1 VKANI
6 MQKLSPQTIAVHSGT
21 KRSQYNEMSEAIF
34 LTQSFKYKTAEQAE
48 DLFLNPKKEEFGYSR
63 YENPTVRMFEERMA
77 AIEKTEDAYAT
88 ATGMAAVHGAL
99 FSILKAGDHLVASRA
114 LFGSCLY
121 IIEELLPRFGVEIS
135 FVDGTDLDD
144 WERSITTNTKV
155 VFLETI
161 SNPTLEIIDL
171 ATVSEIAHR
180 KGALVIVDNVFTTPV
195 FSLAASL
202 GADVIIYSA
211 TKHIDGQGRCLG
223 GVICGTEEFIQ
234 KVVLP
239 FMKHTGGSL
248 SPFNAWILLKSL
260 ETINL
265 RCRTQAESALK
276 IAKSL
281 EKHPKIKNI
290 TYPYLKSHSQYL
302 LAKKQMTGGGTVIA
316 IELTGNKKTTFSFL
330 NNLKIISISN
340 NLGDSRSLITHPAT
354 TTHQRLSVPQ
364 KKHLGISDGL
374 VRLSIGLEDVKDLIV
389 DLKQSLAT
397 V

>member
-1 VKANI
+1 MKANI

-354 TTHQRLSVPQ
+354 TTHQRLSIDQ

>member
-1 VKANI
+1 

-135 FVDGTDLDD
+135 LVDGTDLDD
-144 WERSITTNTKV
+144 WERSITANTKV

-302 LAKKQMTGGGTVIA
+302 LAKKQMTGGETVIA

>member
-354 TTHQRLSVPQ
+354 TTHQRLSIDQ

>member
-1 VKANI
+1 
-6 MQKLSPQTIAVHSGT
+6 MQRLSPQTLAVHSGT

-63 YENPTVRMFEERMA
+63 YENPTVRMFEDRMA

-99 FSILKAGDHLVASRA
+99 FSILKPGDHLVASRA

-121 IIEELLPRFGVEIS
+121 IIEELLPRFGVAIS
-135 FVDGTDLDD
+135 FVDGTNLDD

-155 VFLETI
+155 VFFEPI

-195 FSLAASL
+195 FSLASSL

-223 GVICGTEEFIQ
+223 GVICGTEKFIQ
-234 KVVLP
+234 NVVLP

-265 RCRTQAESALK
+265 RCRTQAESAFK

-281 EKHPKIKNI
+281 EKHTKIKKI
-290 TYPYLKSHSQYL
+290 VYPYLKSHSQYL
-302 LAKKQMTGGGTVIA
+302 LAKKQMTAGGTVIS
-316 IELTGNKKTTFSFL
+316 IELVGNKKETFSFL

-354 TTHQRLSVPQ
+354 TTHQRLSIDQ
-364 KKHLGISDGL
+364 KNHLGISDGL
-374 VRLSIGLEDVKDLIV
+374 VRLSVGLEDVKDLLV
-389 DLKQSLAT
+389 DLKQSLKT

>member
-1 VKANI
+1 

>member
-1 VKANI
+1 

-135 FVDGTDLDD
+135 FVDGIDLDD
-144 WERSITTNTKV
+144 WESSITTNTKV

-171 ATVSEIAHR
+171 AAVSEIAHR

-195 FSLAASL
+195 FSLASSL

-281 EKHPKIKNI
+281 EKHPKIKKI
-290 TYPYLKSHSQYL
+290 TYPYLKTHTQYS

-316 IELTGNKKTTFSFL
+316 IELVGNKKTTFSFL

-354 TTHQRLSVPQ
+354 TTHQRLSIDQ
-364 KKHLGISDGL
+364 KKYLGINDGL
-374 VRLSIGLEDVKDLIV
+374 VRLSVGLEDVKDLVV
-389 DLKQSLAT
+389 DLKQSLTA

>member
-1 VKANI
+1 MKANI

-195 FSLAASL
+195 FSLAESL

-281 EKHPKIKNI
+281 EKHPKIKKI
-290 TYPYLKSHSQYL
+290 TYPYLRTHTQYS

-316 IELTGNKKTTFSFL
+316 IELVGNKKTTFSFL

>member
-1 VKANI
+1 
-6 MQKLSPQTIAVHSGT
+6 MQRLSPQTLAVHSGT

-63 YENPTVRMFEERMA
+63 YENPTVRMFEDRMA

-99 FSILKAGDHLVASRA
+99 FSILKPGDHLVASRA

-121 IIEELLPRFGVEIS
+121 IIEELLPRFGVAIS
-135 FVDGTDLDD
+135 FVDGTNLDD

-155 VFLETI
+155 VFLEPI

-195 FSLAASL
+195 FSLASSL

-223 GVICGTEEFIQ
+223 GVICGTEKFIQ
-234 KVVLP
+234 NVVLP

-281 EKHPKIKNI
+281 EKHPKIKKI
-290 TYPYLKSHSQYL
+290 TYPYLKTHTQYS

-316 IELTGNKKTTFSFL
+316 IELVGNKKTTFSFL

-354 TTHQRLSVPQ
+354 TTHQRLSIDQ
-364 KKHLGISDGL
+364 KKYLGINDGL
-374 VRLSIGLEDVKDLIV
+374 VRLSVGLEDVKDLVV
-389 DLKQSLAT
+389 DLKQSLTT

>member
-1 VKANI
+1 

-290 TYPYLKSHSQYL
+290 TYPYLKSHSQYF

-316 IELTGNKKTTFSFL
+316 IELTLVTKRTTFSFL

-354 TTHQRLSVPQ
+354 TTHQRLSIDQ

>member
-1 VKANI
+1 
-6 MQKLSPQTIAVHSGT
+6 MQRLSPQTLAVHSGT

-63 YENPTVRMFEERMA
+63 YENPTVRMFEDRMA

-99 FSILKAGDHLVASRA
+99 FSILKPGDHLVASRA

-121 IIEELLPRFGVEIS
+121 IIEELLPRFGVAIS
-135 FVDGTDLDD
+135 FVDGTNLDD
-144 WERSITTNTKV
+144 WERSITTNTKI
-155 VFLETI
+155 VFLEPI

-195 FSLAASL
+195 FSLASSL

-223 GVICGTEEFIQ
+223 GVICGTEKFIQ
-234 KVVLP
+234 NVVLP

-265 RCRTQAESALK
+265 RCRTQAESAFK

-281 EKHPKIKNI
+281 EKHTKMKKIV
-290 TYPYLKSHSQYL
+290 YPYLKSHSQYL
-302 LAKKQMTGGGTVIA
+302 LAKKQMTAGGTVIS
-316 IELTGNKKTTFSFL
+316 IELVGNKKETFSFL

-354 TTHQRLSVPQ
+354 TTHQRLSIDQ
-364 KKHLGISDGL
+364 KNHLGISDGL
-374 VRLSIGLEDVKDLIV
+374 VRLSVGLEDVKDLLV
-389 DLKQSLAT
+389 DLKQSLKT

>member
-1 VKANI
+1 MKANI

-281 EKHPKIKNI
+281 EKHPKIKKI
-290 TYPYLKSHSQYL
+290 TYPYLRTHTQYS

-316 IELTGNKKTTFSFL
+316 IELVGNKKTTFSFL

>member
-1 VKANI
+1 
-6 MQKLSPQTIAVHSGT
+6 MQRLSPQTLAVHSGT

-63 YENPTVRMFEERMA
+63 YENPTVRMFEDRMA

-99 FSILKAGDHLVASRA
+99 FSILKPGDHLVASRA

-121 IIEELLPRFGVEIS
+121 IIEELLPRFGVAIS
-135 FVDGTDLDD
+135 FVDGTNLDD

-155 VFLETI
+155 VFLEPI

-195 FSLAASL
+195 FSLASSL

-223 GVICGTEEFIQ
+223 GVICGTEKFIQ
-234 KVVLP
+234 NVVLP

-265 RCRTQAESALK
+265 RCRTQAESAFK

-281 EKHPKIKNI
+281 EKHTKIKKI
-290 TYPYLKSHSQYL
+290 VYPYLKSHSQYL
-302 LAKKQMTGGGTVIA
+302 LAKKQMTAGGTVIS
-316 IELTGNKKTTFSFL
+316 IELVGNKKETFSFL

-354 TTHQRLSVPQ
+354 TTHQRLSIDQ
-364 KKHLGISDGL
+364 KNHLGISDGL
-374 VRLSIGLEDVKDLIV
+374 VRLSVGLEDVKDLLV
-389 DLKQSLAT
+389 DLKQSLKHY
-397 V
+397 

>member
-1 VKANI
+1 

-354 TTHQRLSVPQ
+354 TTHQRLSIDQ

>member
-1 VKANI
+1 
-6 MQKLSPQTIAVHSGT
+6 MQRLSPQTIAVHSGT

-63 YENPTVRMFEERMA
+63 YENPTVRMFEDRMA

-99 FSILKAGDHLVASRA
+99 FSILKPGDHLVASRA

-121 IIEELLPRFGVEIS
+121 IIEELLPRFGVAIS
-135 FVDGTDLDD
+135 FVDGTNLDD
-144 WERSITTNTKV
+144 WERSITTSTKV
-155 VFLETI
+155 VFLEPI

-195 FSLAASL
+195 FSLASSL

-223 GVICGTEEFIQ
+223 GVICGTEKFIQ
-234 KVVLP
+234 NVVLP

-281 EKHPKIKNI
+281 EKHTKIKKI
-290 TYPYLKSHSQYL
+290 VYPYLKSHSQYL
-302 LAKKQMTGGGTVIA
+302 LAKKQMTAGGTVIS
-316 IELTGNKKTTFSFL
+316 IELVGNKKETFSFL

-354 TTHQRLSVPQ
+354 TTHQRLSIDQ
-364 KKHLGISDGL
+364 KNHLGISDGL
-374 VRLSIGLEDVKDLIV
+374 VRLSVGLEDVKDLLV
-389 DLKQSLAT
+389 DLKQSLKHY
-397 V
+397 

>member
-1 VKANI
+1 
-6 MQKLSPQTIAVHSGT
+6 MQRLSPQTIAVHSGT

-63 YENPTVRMFEERMA
+63 YENPTVRMFEDRMA

-99 FSILKAGDHLVASRA
+99 FSILKPGDHLVASRA

-121 IIEELLPRFGVEIS
+121 IIEELLPRFGVAIS
-135 FVDGTDLDD
+135 FVDGTNLDD
-144 WERSITTNTKV
+144 WERSITTKTKV
-155 VFLETI
+155 VFLEPI

-195 FSLAASL
+195 FSLASSL

-223 GVICGTEEFIQ
+223 GVICGTEKFIQ
-234 KVVLP
+234 NVVLP

-265 RCRTQAESALK
+265 RCRTQAESAFK

-281 EKHPKIKNI
+281 EKHTKIKKI
-290 TYPYLKSHSQYL
+290 VYPYLKSHSQYL
-302 LAKKQMTGGGTVIA
+302 LAKKQMTAGGTVIS
-316 IELTGNKKTTFSFL
+316 IELVGNKKETFSFL

-354 TTHQRLSVPQ
+354 TTHQRLSIDQ
-364 KKHLGISDGL
+364 KNHLGISDGL
-374 VRLSIGLEDVKDLIV
+374 VRLSVGLEDVKDLLV
-389 DLKQSLAT
+389 DLKQSLKHY
-397 V
+397 

>member
-1 VKANI
+1 
-6 MQKLSPQTIAVHSGT
+6 MQRLSPQTIAVHSGT

-63 YENPTVRMFEERMA
+63 YENPTVRMFEDRMA

-99 FSILKAGDHLVASRA
+99 FSILKPGDHLVASRA

-121 IIEELLPRFGVEIS
+121 IIEELLPRFGVAIS
-135 FVDGTDLDD
+135 FVDGTNLDD

-155 VFLETI
+155 VFLEPI

-195 FSLAASL
+195 FSLASSL

-223 GVICGTEEFIQ
+223 GVICGTEKFIQ
-234 KVVLP
+234 NVVLP

-265 RCRTQAESALK
+265 RCRTQAESAFK

-281 EKHPKIKNI
+281 EKHTKIKKI
-290 TYPYLKSHSQYL
+290 VYPYLKSHSQYL
-302 LAKKQMTGGGTVIA
+302 LAKKQMTGGGTVIS
-316 IELTGNKKTTFSFL
+316 IELVGNKKETFSFL

-354 TTHQRLSVPQ
+354 TTHQRLSIDQ
-364 KKHLGISDGL
+364 KNHLGISDGL
-374 VRLSIGLEDVKDLIV
+374 VRLSVGLEDVKDLLV
-389 DLKQSLAT
+389 DLKQSLTT

>member
-1 VKANI
+1 

-88 ATGMAAVHGAL
+88 ATGMAAVHGVL

-195 FSLAASL
+195 FSLAATL

>member
-1 VKANI
+1 

-144 WERSITTNTKV
+144 WERSITTNTKA

>member
-1 VKANI
+1 

-195 FSLAASL
+195 FSLAESL

-281 EKHPKIKNI
+281 EKHPKIKKI
-290 TYPYLKSHSQYL
+290 TYPYLRTHTQYS

-316 IELTGNKKTTFSFL
+316 IELVGNKKTTFSFL

>member
-1 VKANI
+1 
-6 MQKLSPQTIAVHSGT
+6 MQRLSPQTLAVHSGT

-63 YENPTVRMFEERMA
+63 YENPTVRMFEDRMA

-99 FSILKAGDHLVASRA
+99 FSILKPGDHLVASRA

-135 FVDGTDLDD
+135 FVDGTNLDD

-155 VFLETI
+155 VFLEPI

-195 FSLAASL
+195 FSLASSL

-223 GVICGTEEFIQ
+223 GVICGTEKFIQ
-234 KVVLP
+234 NVVLP

-265 RCRTQAESALK
+265 RCRTQAESAFK

-281 EKHPKIKNI
+281 EKHTKIKKI
-290 TYPYLKSHSQYL
+290 VYPYLKSHSQYL
-302 LAKKQMTGGGTVIA
+302 LAKKQMTGGGTVIS
-316 IELTGNKKTTFSFL
+316 IELVGNKKETFSFL

-354 TTHQRLSVPQ
+354 TTHQRLSIDQ
-364 KKHLGISDGL
+364 KNHLGISDGL
-374 VRLSIGLEDVKDLIV
+374 VRLSVGLEDVKDLLV
-389 DLKQSLAT
+389 DLKQSLTT

>member
-1 VKANI
+1 
-6 MQKLSPQTIAVHSGT
+6 MQRLSPQTIAVHSGT

-63 YENPTVRMFEERMA
+63 YENPTVRMFEDRMA

-99 FSILKAGDHLVASRA
+99 FSILKPGDHLVASRA

-135 FVDGTDLDD
+135 FVDGTNLDD

-155 VFLETI
+155 VFLEPI

-195 FSLAASL
+195 FSLASSL

-223 GVICGTEEFIQ
+223 GVICGTEKFIQ
-234 KVVLP
+234 NVVLP

-265 RCRTQAESALK
+265 RCRTQAESAFK

-281 EKHPKIKNI
+281 EKHTKIKKI
-290 TYPYLKSHSQYL
+290 VYPYLKSHSQYL
-302 LAKKQMTGGGTVIA
+302 LAKKQMTAGGTVIS
-316 IELTGNKKTTFSFL
+316 IELVGNKKETFSFL

-354 TTHQRLSVPQ
+354 TTHQRLSIDQ
-364 KKHLGISDGL
+364 KNHLGISDGL
-374 VRLSIGLEDVKDLIV
+374 VRLSVGLEDVKDLLV
-389 DLKQSLAT
+389 DLKQSLTT

>member
-1 VKANI
+1 

-281 EKHPKIKNI
+281 EKHPKIKKI
-290 TYPYLKSHSQYL
+290 TYPYLKTHTQYS

-316 IELTGNKKTTFSFL
+316 IELVGNKKTTFSFL

-354 TTHQRLSVPQ
+354 TTHQRLSIDQ
-364 KKHLGISDGL
+364 KKYLGINDGL
-374 VRLSIGLEDVKDLIV
+374 VRLSVGLEDVKDLVV
-389 DLKQSLAT
+389 DLKQSLTA

>member
-195 FSLAASL
+195 FSLAATL

-354 TTHQRLSVPQ
+354 TTHQRLSIDQ

>member
-1 VKANI
+1 
-6 MQKLSPQTIAVHSGT
+6 MQRLSPQTIAVHSGT

-63 YENPTVRMFEERMA
+63 YENPTVRMFEDRMA

-99 FSILKAGDHLVASRA
+99 FSILKPGDHLVASRA

-121 IIEELLPRFGVEIS
+121 IIEELLPRFGVAIS
-135 FVDGTDLDD
+135 FVDGTNLDD
-144 WERSITTNTKV
+144 WERSITTKTKV
-155 VFLETI
+155 VFLEPI

-195 FSLAASL
+195 FSLASSL

-223 GVICGTEEFIQ
+223 GVICGTEKFIQ
-234 KVVLP
+234 NVVLP

-265 RCRTQAESALK
+265 RCRTQAESAFK

-281 EKHPKIKNI
+281 EKHTKIKKI
-290 TYPYLKSHSQYL
+290 VYPYLKSHSQYL
-302 LAKKQMTGGGTVIA
+302 LAKKQMTAGGTVIS
-316 IELTGNKKTTFSFL
+316 IELVGNKKETFSFL

-340 NLGDSRSLITHPAT
+340 NLGDSRSVITHPAT
-354 TTHQRLSVPQ
+354 TTHQRLSIDQ
-364 KKHLGISDGL
+364 KNHLGISDGL
-374 VRLSIGLEDVKDLIV
+374 VRLSVGLEDVKDLLV
-389 DLKQSLAT
+389 DLKQSLKT

>member
-1 VKANI
+1 

-135 FVDGTDLDD
+135 FVDGIDLDD
-144 WERSITTNTKV
+144 WESSITTNTKV
-155 VFLETI
+155 VFVETI

-171 ATVSEIAHR
+171 AAVSEIAHR

-195 FSLAASL
+195 FSLASSL

-281 EKHPKIKNI
+281 EKHPKIKKI
-290 TYPYLKSHSQYL
+290 TYPYLKTHTQYS

-316 IELTGNKKTTFSFL
+316 IELVGNKKTTFSFL

-354 TTHQRLSVPQ
+354 TTHQRLSIDQ
-364 KKHLGISDGL
+364 KKYLGINDGL
-374 VRLSIGLEDVKDLIV
+374 VRLSVGLEDVKDLVV
-389 DLKQSLAT
+389 DLKQSLTT

>member
-1 VKANI
+1 
-6 MQKLSPQTIAVHSGT
+6 MQRLSPQTIAVHSGT

-63 YENPTVRMFEERMA
+63 YENPTVRMFEDRMA

-99 FSILKAGDHLVASRA
+99 FSILKPGDHLVASRA

-121 IIEELLPRFGVEIS
+121 IIEELLPRFGVAIS
-135 FVDGTDLDD
+135 FVDGTNLDD

-155 VFLETI
+155 VFLEPI

-195 FSLAASL
+195 FSLASSL

-223 GVICGTEEFIQ
+223 GVICGTEKFIQ
-234 KVVLP
+234 NVVLP

-265 RCRTQAESALK
+265 RCRTQAESAFK

-281 EKHPKIKNI
+281 EKHTKIKKI
-290 TYPYLKSHSQYL
+290 VYPYLKSHSQYL
-302 LAKKQMTGGGTVIA
+302 LAKKQMTGGGTVIS
-316 IELTGNKKTTFSFL
+316 IELVGNKKETFSFL

-354 TTHQRLSVPQ
+354 TTHQRLSIDQ
-364 KKHLGISDGL
+364 KNHLGISDGL
-374 VRLSIGLEDVKDLIV
+374 VRLSVGLEDVKDLLV
-389 DLKQSLAT
+389 DLKQSLKT

>member
-1 VKANI
+1 

-195 FSLAASL
+195 FSLAATL

-281 EKHPKIKNI
+281 EKHPKIKKI
-290 TYPYLKSHSQYL
+290 TYPYLKTHTQYS

-316 IELTGNKKTTFSFL
+316 IELVGNKKTTFSFL

-354 TTHQRLSVPQ
+354 TTHQRLSIDQ
-364 KKHLGISDGL
+364 KKYLGINDGL
-374 VRLSIGLEDVKDLIV
+374 VRLSVGLEDVKDLVV
-389 DLKQSLAT
+389 DLKQSLTA

>member
-1 VKANI
+1 
-6 MQKLSPQTIAVHSGT
+6 MQRLSPQTLAVHSGT

-48 DLFLNPKKEEFGYSR
+48 DLFQNPKKEEFGYSR
-63 YENPTVRMFEERMA
+63 YENPTVRMFEDRMA

-99 FSILKAGDHLVASRA
+99 FSILKPGDHLVASRA

-121 IIEELLPRFGVEIS
+121 IIEELLPRFGVAIS
-135 FVDGTDLDD
+135 FVDGTNLDD
-144 WERSITTNTKV
+144 WERSITTKTKV
-155 VFLETI
+155 VFLEPI

-195 FSLAASL
+195 FSLASSL

-223 GVICGTEEFIQ
+223 GVICGTEKFIQ
-234 KVVLP
+234 NVVLP

-265 RCRTQAESALK
+265 RCRTQAESAFK

-281 EKHPKIKNI
+281 EKHTKIKKI
-290 TYPYLKSHSQYL
+290 VYPYLKSHSQYL
-302 LAKKQMTGGGTVIA
+302 LAKKQMTAGGTVIS
-316 IELTGNKKTTFSFL
+316 IELVGNKKETFSFL

-354 TTHQRLSVPQ
+354 TTHQRLSIDQ
-364 KKHLGISDGL
+364 KNHLGISDGL
-374 VRLSIGLEDVKDLIV
+374 VRLSVGLEDVKDLLV
-389 DLKQSLAT
+389 DLKQSLKT

>member
-1 VKANI
+1 

-135 FVDGTDLDD
+135 FVDGIDLDD
-144 WERSITTNTKV
+144 WESSITTNTKV
-155 VFLETI
+155 VFVETI

-171 ATVSEIAHR
+171 AAVSEIAHR

-195 FSLAASL
+195 FSLASSL

-281 EKHPKIKNI
+281 EKHPKIKKI
-290 TYPYLKSHSQYL
+290 TYPYLKTHTQYS

-316 IELTGNKKTTFSFL
+316 IELVGNKKTTFSFL

-354 TTHQRLSVPQ
+354 TTHQRLSIDQ
-364 KKHLGISDGL
+364 KNHLGISDGL
-374 VRLSIGLEDVKDLIV
+374 VRLSVGLEDVKDLLI
-389 DLKQSLAT
+389 DLKQSLKT

>member
-1 VKANI
+1 

-63 YENPTVRMFEERMA
+63 YENPTVRMFEDRMA

-99 FSILKAGDHLVASRA
+99 FSILKPGDHLVASRA

-121 IIEELLPRFGVEIS
+121 IIEELLPRFGVAIS
-135 FVDGTDLDD
+135 FVDGTNLDD

-155 VFLETI
+155 VFLEPI

-195 FSLAASL
+195 FSLASSL

-223 GVICGTEEFIQ
+223 GVICGTEKFIQ
-234 KVVLP
+234 NVVLP

-265 RCRTQAESALK
+265 RCRTQAESAFK

-281 EKHPKIKNI
+281 EKHTKIKKI
-290 TYPYLKSHSQYL
+290 VYPYLKSHSQYL
-302 LAKKQMTGGGTVIA
+302 LAKKQMTAGGTVIS
-316 IELTGNKKTTFSFL
+316 IELVGNKKETFSFL

-354 TTHQRLSVPQ
+354 TTHQRLSIDQ
-364 KKHLGISDGL
+364 KNHLGISDGL
-374 VRLSIGLEDVKDLIV
+374 VRLSVGLEDVKDLLV
-389 DLKQSLAT
+389 DLKQSLKT

>member
-1 VKANI
+1 
-6 MQKLSPQTIAVHSGT
+6 MQRLSPQTIAVHSGT

-63 YENPTVRMFEERMA
+63 YENPTVRMFEDRMA

-99 FSILKAGDHLVASRA
+99 FSILKPGDHLVASRA

-121 IIEELLPRFGVEIS
+121 IIEELLPRFGVAIS
-135 FVDGTDLDD
+135 FVDGTNLDD

-155 VFLETI
+155 VFLEPI

-195 FSLAASL
+195 FSLASSL

-223 GVICGTEEFIQ
+223 GVICGTEKFIQ
-234 KVVLP
+234 NVVLP

-265 RCRTQAESALK
+265 RCRTQAESAFK

-281 EKHPKIKNI
+281 EKHTKIKKI
-290 TYPYLKSHSQYL
+290 VYPHLKSHSQYL
-302 LAKKQMTGGGTVIA
+302 LAKKQMTGGGTVIS
-316 IELTGNKKTTFSFL
+316 IELVGNKKETFSFL

-354 TTHQRLSVPQ
+354 TTHQRLSIDQ
-364 KKHLGISDGL
+364 KNHLGISDGL
-374 VRLSIGLEDVKDLIV
+374 VRLSVGLEDVKDLLI
-389 DLKQSLAT
+389 DLKQSLKT

>member
-1 VKANI
+1 
-6 MQKLSPQTIAVHSGT
+6 MQRLSPQTLAVHSGT

-63 YENPTVRMFEERMA
+63 YENPTVRMFEDRMA

-99 FSILKAGDHLVASRA
+99 FSILKPGDHLVASRA

-121 IIEELLPRFGVEIS
+121 IIEELLPRFGVAIS
-135 FVDGTDLDD
+135 FVDGTNLYD
-144 WERSITTNTKV
+144 WERSITTSTKV
-155 VFLETI
+155 VFLEPI

-195 FSLAASL
+195 FSLASSL

-223 GVICGTEEFIQ
+223 GVICGTEKFIQ
-234 KVVLP
+234 NVVLP

-265 RCRTQAESALK
+265 RCRTQAESAFK

-281 EKHPKIKNI
+281 EKHTKIKKI
-290 TYPYLKSHSQYL
+290 VYPYLKSHSQYL
-302 LAKKQMTGGGTVIA
+302 LAKKQMTAGGTVIS
-316 IELTGNKKTTFSFL
+316 IELVGNKKETFSFL

-354 TTHQRLSVPQ
+354 TTHQRLSIEQ
-364 KKHLGISDGL
+364 KNHLGISDGL
-374 VRLSIGLEDVKDLIV
+374 VRLSVGLEDVKDLLV
-389 DLKQSLAT
+389 DLKQSLKT

>member
-1 VKANI
+1 
-6 MQKLSPQTIAVHSGT
+6 MRRLSPQTIAVHSGT

-63 YENPTVRMFEERMA
+63 YENPTVRMFEDRMA

-99 FSILKAGDHLVASRA
+99 FSILKPGDHLVASRA

-135 FVDGTDLDD
+135 FVDGTNLDD
-144 WERSITTNTKV
+144 WERSITTKTKV
-155 VFLETI
+155 VFLEPI

-195 FSLAASL
+195 FSLASSL

-223 GVICGTEEFIQ
+223 GVICGTEKFIQ
-234 KVVLP
+234 NVVLP

-265 RCRTQAESALK
+265 RCRTQAESAFK

-281 EKHPKIKNI
+281 EKHTKIKKI
-290 TYPYLKSHSQYL
+290 VYPYLKSHSQYL
-302 LAKKQMTGGGTVIA
+302 LAKKQMTAGGTVIS
-316 IELTGNKKTTFSFL
+316 IELVGNKKETFSFL

-354 TTHQRLSVPQ
+354 TTHQRLSIDQ
-364 KKHLGISDGL
+364 KNHLGISDGL
-374 VRLSIGLEDVKDLIV
+374 VRLSVGLEDVKDLLV
-389 DLKQSLAT
+389 DLKQSLKHY
-397 V
+397 

>member
-1 VKANI
+1 

-195 FSLAASL
+195 FSLAATL

-354 TTHQRLSVPQ
+354 TTHQRLSIDQ

>member
-1 VKANI
+1 
-6 MQKLSPQTIAVHSGT
+6 MQRLSPQTIAVHSGT

-63 YENPTVRMFEERMA
+63 YENPTVRMFEDRMA

-99 FSILKAGDHLVASRA
+99 FSILKPGDHLVASRA

-121 IIEELLPRFGVEIS
+121 IIEELLPRFGVAIS
-135 FVDGTDLDD
+135 FVDGTNLDD

-155 VFLETI
+155 VFLEPI

-195 FSLAASL
+195 FSLASSL

-223 GVICGTEEFIQ
+223 GVICGTEKFIQ
-234 KVVLP
+234 NVVLP

-265 RCRTQAESALK
+265 RCRTQAESAFK

-281 EKHPKIKNI
+281 EKHTKIKKI
-290 TYPYLKSHSQYL
+290 VYPYLKSHSQYL
-302 LAKKQMTGGGTVIA
+302 LAKKQMTAGGTVIS
-316 IELTGNKKTTFSFL
+316 IELVGNKKETFSFL

-354 TTHQRLSVPQ
+354 TTHQRLSIDQ
-364 KKHLGISDGL
+364 KNHLGISDGL
-374 VRLSIGLEDVKDLIV
+374 VRLSVGLEDVKDLLV
-389 DLKQSLAT
+389 DLKQSLTT

>member
-1 VKANI
+1 
-6 MQKLSPQTIAVHSGT
+6 MQRLSPQTIAVHSGT

-34 LTQSFKYKTAEQAE
+34 LTQSFRYKTAEQAE

-63 YENPTVRMFEERMA
+63 YENPTVRMFEDRMA

-99 FSILKAGDHLVASRA
+99 FSILKPGDHLVASRA

-121 IIEELLPRFGVEIS
+121 IIEELLPRFGVAIS
-135 FVDGTDLDD
+135 FVDGTNLDD
-144 WERSITTNTKV
+144 WERSITTKTKV
-155 VFLETI
+155 VFLEPI

-195 FSLAASL
+195 FSLASSL

-223 GVICGTEEFIQ
+223 GVICGTEKYIQ
-234 KVVLP
+234 NVVLP

-265 RCRTQAESALK
+265 RCRTQAESAFK

-281 EKHPKIKNI
+281 EKHKKIKKI
-290 TYPYLKSHSQYL
+290 VYPYLKSHSQYL
-302 LAKKQMTGGGTVIA
+302 LAKKQMTAGGTVIS
-316 IELTGNKKTTFSFL
+316 IELVGNKKETFSFL

-354 TTHQRLSVPQ
+354 TTHQRLSIDQ
-364 KKHLGISDGL
+364 KNHLGISDGL
-374 VRLSIGLEDVKDLIV
+374 VRLSVGLEDVKDLLV
-389 DLKQSLAT
+389 DLKQSLKT

>member
-1 VKANI
+1 
-6 MQKLSPQTIAVHSGT
+6 MQRLSPQTIAVHSGT

-195 FSLAASL
+195 FSLAATL

-354 TTHQRLSVPQ
+354 TTHQRLSIDQ

>member
-1 VKANI
+1 

-354 TTHQRLSVPQ
+354 TTHQRLSIDQ
-364 KKHLGISDGL
+364 KKYLGINDGL
-374 VRLSIGLEDVKDLIV
+374 VRLSVGLEDVKDLVV
-389 DLKQSLAT
+389 DLKQSLTA

>member
-1 VKANI
+1 

-135 FVDGTDLDD
+135 FVDGIDLDD
-144 WERSITTNTKV
+144 WESSITTNTKV
-155 VFLETI
+155 VFVETI

-171 ATVSEIAHR
+171 AAVSEIAHR

-195 FSLAASL
+195 FSLAATL

-281 EKHPKIKNI
+281 EKHPKIKKI
-290 TYPYLKSHSQYL
+290 TYPYLKTHTQYS

-316 IELTGNKKTTFSFL
+316 IELVGNKKTAFSFL

-354 TTHQRLSVPQ
+354 TTHQRLSIDQ
-364 KKHLGISDGL
+364 KKYLGINDGL
-374 VRLSIGLEDVKDLIV
+374 VRLSVGLEDVKDLVV
-389 DLKQSLAT
+389 DLKQSLTT